1 MITIFNVHKN
11 TTPLT
16 AQQNT
21 VLWQCIDAYAKT
33 VDGAWLKDLNWESFK
48 YLWKADLEGSDV
60 QAIRPLT
67 GNSIIL
73 QPNGNNPDYWVQ
85 LMAAP
90 AIHELRHVWQRKRY
104 GLIPYCLLAPWGRL
118 FPETAPL
125 EKDAFDQQDKATL
138 FIQKMEGIK

>member
-1 MITIFNVHKN
+1 MITVFNATKN

-21 VLWQCIDAYAKT
+21 VLWKCINAYSKT
-33 VDGAWLKDLNWESFK
+33 EEGKWLKELNWESFK
-48 YLWKADLEGSDV
+48 YLWKSDLEGSDV

-73 QPNGNNPDYWVQ
+73 QPNVDNSDYWVQ

-90 AIHELRHVWQRKRY
+90 AIHELRHVWQRKKY
-104 GLIPYCLLAPWGRL
+104 GLLAYSLLAPWGRL

-125 EKDAFDQQDKATL
+125 EKDAFDQQDKAND
-138 FIQKMEGIK
+138 FILKI

>member
-1 MITIFNVHKN
+1 MITLFNVKKN

-16 AQQNT
+16 SQQNS
-21 VLWQCIDAYAKT
+21 VLWKCIDAYSKT
-33 VDGAWLKDLNWESFK
+33 EDGKWLKDLNWESSK
-48 YLWKADLEGSDV
+48 YLWKYDLEGTEV

-67 GNSIIL
+67 GDCIIL
-73 QPNGNNPDYWVQ
+73 QPNGDNPDYWVQ

-90 AIHELRHVWQRKRY
+90 AIHELRHVWQRQRY

-125 EKDAFDQQDKATL
+125 EKDAFDQQDKANE
-138 FIQKMEGIK
+138 FILKNVR

>member
-48 YLWKADLEGSDV
+48 YLWKADLEGSMNCPPWRWRKCRERRNTM
-60 QAIRPLT
+60 IF
-67 GNSIIL
+67 
-73 QPNGNNPDYWVQ
+73 
-85 LMAAP
+85 AP
-90 AIHELRHVWQRKRY
+90 GK
-104 GLIPYCLLAPWGRL
+104 
-118 FPETAPL
+118 
-125 EKDAFDQQDKATL
+125 
-138 FIQKMEGIK
+138 